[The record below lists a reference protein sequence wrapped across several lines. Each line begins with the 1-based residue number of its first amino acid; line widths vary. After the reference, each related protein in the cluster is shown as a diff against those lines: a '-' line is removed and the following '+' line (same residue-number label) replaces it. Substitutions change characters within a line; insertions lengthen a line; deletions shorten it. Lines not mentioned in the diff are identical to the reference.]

1 MQEKVF
7 FVFWGSPNLSLDF
20 YYKNYALQP
29 NKFKYNQQ
37 FGTAFY
43 YTQDVSFLMQS
54 RQANLV
60 KKFDE
65 NKGVYQIVFGIVIAG
80 NCLEYDKDE
89 DR

>member
-1 MQEKVF
+1 
-7 FVFWGSPNLSLDF
+7 
-20 YYKNYALQP
+20 
-29 NKFKYNQQ
+29 
-37 FGTAFY
+37 
-43 YTQDVSFLMQS
+43 MQS